1 MNHRRN
7 LPSPNSKARNMDRA
21 NVSRRKSIIAE
32 CFGILKPSMYDLSD
46 VSQIC
51 MNNIGIFLLSC
62 QKSRHNFLGL
72 QKGGLFPKMATMK
85 SKNER
90 AFRIN
95 VLHSLLYRSSVKKSH
110 LALLQQLYHN
120 V

>member
-1 MNHRRN
+1 
-7 LPSPNSKARNMDRA
+7 MDRA

-32 CFGILKPSMYDLSD
+32 CFGVLKPSIYDLSD
-46 VSQIC
+46 IAQIR

-62 QKSRHNFLGL
+62 QKSRHNFLVL

-85 SKNER
+85 SKSER
-90 AFRIN
+90 AFCIN
-95 VLHSLLYRSSVKKSH
+95 VLHSLLYRSVKKSH